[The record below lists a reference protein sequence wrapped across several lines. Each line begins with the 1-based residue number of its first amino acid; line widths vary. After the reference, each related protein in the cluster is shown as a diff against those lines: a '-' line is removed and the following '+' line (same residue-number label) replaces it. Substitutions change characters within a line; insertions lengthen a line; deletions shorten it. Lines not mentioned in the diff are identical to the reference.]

1 MTLVSKKNILNVWM
15 NGQLVG
21 VWQSGSQGHSF
32 TYSESWLLSSFSR
45 PISLSMPL
53 RASPYKGDLV
63 KYHFENLLPDSEQ
76 ILRRIRDKYGANS
89 TDPFDLLSEVGR
101 DCVGAIQLLPQDQSP
116 YEVESIKGVA
126 LDDEGVSRLLASTA
140 SASRLDGAEDEFRI
154 SIAGAQEKTALLKHN
169 GIWMKPLGATPTTHI
184 FKLPI
189 GQVGALGIDLSTSV
203 ENEWLC
209 ERILD
214 AYGIKT
220 SKSEIAQFSDIKV
233 LVVER
238 FDRRLTTDGRWIM
251 RLPQE
256 DFCQVTGTPP
266 GRKYEDKGGPGIQV
280 IMDRLLGSNHA
291 DADRLMFFKTQI
303 IFWMLC
309 AIDGHA
315 KNFSVFIEG
324 GGGYHLTPV
333 YDVISAYP
341 VIGHGSNKVAS
352 QKIKMAM
359 AFCGKNRHYHW
370 DKITYRHII
379 STAKQVGIAECEHV
393 MQLLVEMT
401 PEVIKSVINQMPAD
415 FPVAVSE
422 PILEGLSIAARKLV
436 TDSK

>member
-1 MTLVSKKNILNVWM
+1 MTSASKKNALNVWM
-15 NGQLVG
+15 NGQHVG
-21 VWQSGSQGHSF
+21 VWQSGSQSHFF
-32 TYSESWLLSSFSR
+32 TYSDSWLSSASSR

-53 RASPYKGDLV
+53 RASPYKGELV
-63 KYHFENLLPDSEQ
+63 QYYFENLLPDSEQ

-89 TDPFDLLSEVGR
+89 TDAFDLLSEVGR
-101 DCVGAIQLLPQDQSP
+101 DCVGAIQLLSQGQTPHD
-116 YEVESIKGVA
+116 VESIEGVS
-126 LDDEGVSRLLASTA
+126 LDDEGVSRLLASAA
-140 SASRLDGAEDEFRI
+140 SASRLDSEEDDFRI

-169 GIWMKPLGATPTTHI
+169 GVWMKPVGATPTTHI

-214 AYGIKT
+214 AYGIHT
-220 SKSEIAQFSDIKV
+220 SKSEMAQFSDMKV

-238 FDRRLTTDGRWIM
+238 FDRRLTSDGRWIM

-266 GRKYEDKGGPGIQV
+266 GKKYEDKGGPGIQV

-291 DADRLMFFKTQI
+291 DEDRLMFFKTQI

-315 KNFSVFIEG
+315 KNFSVFIEA
-324 GGGYHLTPV
+324 GGGYRLTPI

-341 VIGHGSNKVAS
+341 VMGQERNKVAS

-359 AFCGKNRHYHW
+359 AFSGENRHYHW
-370 DKITYRHII
+370 DKIMPRHILA
-379 STAKQVGIAECEHV
+379 TAKQAGIAECEHV
-393 MQLLVEMT
+393 IQSLVEMT
-401 PEVIKSVINQMPAD
+401 PRVIECVINKLPAD

-422 PILEGLSIAARKLV
+422 PILDGLRAAAHKLNIV
-436 TDSK
+436 

>member
-1 MTLVSKKNILNVWM
+1 MTSVSKKNILNVWM

-21 VWQSGSQGHSF
+21 VWQSDSKSHSF
-32 TYSESWLLSSFSR
+32 TYSESWLSSASLR

-53 RASPYKGDLV
+53 RASPYKGEV
-63 KYHFENLLPDSEQ
+63 VQYYFENLLPDSEQ

-89 TDPFDLLSEVGR
+89 TGAFDLLSEVGR
-101 DCVGAIQLLPQDQSP
+101 DCVGAIQLLSQGQSP
-116 YEVESIKGVA
+116 YEIESIKGVA
-126 LDDEGVSRLLASTA
+126 LDSYDISRLLASAA
-140 SASRLDGAEDEFRI
+140 SASRLEGEEDDFRI
-154 SIAGAQEKTALLKHN
+154 SIAGAQEKTALLKHD
-169 GIWMKPLGATPTTHI
+169 GLWMRPIGATPTTHI

-189 GQVGALGIDLSTSV
+189 GQVGGLGIDLGTSV

-209 ERILD
+209 ERVLD

-220 SKSEIAQFSDIKV
+220 SKSEMATFSDKKV

-238 FDRRLTTDGRWIM
+238 FDRRLTSDGRWIM

-256 DFCQVTGTPP
+256 DFCQVTGTSP
-266 GRKYEDKGGPGIQV
+266 GKKYEDKGGPGIQV

-291 DADRLMFFKTQI
+291 DEDRLMFFKTQI

-315 KNFSVFIEG
+315 KNFSVFIEA
-324 GGGYHLTPV
+324 GGGYRLTPV

-341 VIGHGSNKVAS
+341 VMGHGANKVAS

-359 AFCGKNRHYHW
+359 AFSGENRHYHW
-370 DKITYRHII
+370 DKIMPRHIL
-379 STAKQVGIAECEHV
+379 STAKQAGIAECEHIL
-393 MQLLVEMT
+393 QSLVEMT
-401 PEVIKSVINQMPAD
+401 PRVIERVINQLPAD

-422 PILEGLSIAARKLV
+422 PILKGLRTASHKLNIG
-436 TDSK
+436 